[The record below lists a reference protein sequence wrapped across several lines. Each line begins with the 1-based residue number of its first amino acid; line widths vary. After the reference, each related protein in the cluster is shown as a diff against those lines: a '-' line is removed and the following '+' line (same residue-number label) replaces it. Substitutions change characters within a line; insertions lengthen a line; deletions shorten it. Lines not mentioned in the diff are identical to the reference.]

1 MFPCF
6 LRSSLSELRHMTR
19 QQTFQLKYTVAG
31 TRYIRRSNN
40 ERTVVSSSSSF
51 VGLRISGSKDGSEP
65 LLRLAH
71 AQLEEHLTG
80 IKIQA
85 WTNYVKAREM
95 SFAYNEE
102 VAFETAEAAL
112 HRLARAPTPDRSSSF
127 ATASILRT
135 KVEIIYPIYNPKY
148 VLKYHTVLYL
158 TFIVLYVYSYILVHH
173 MYVQT
178 KSKSTE
184 GNVTPTMR
192 HHC

>member
-80 IKIQA
+80 NKTQA

-148 VLKYHTVLYL
+148 VLKYHTVLYIL
-158 TFIVLYVYSYILVHH
+158 LIVLYVFLYPRTSYVRTNKI
-173 MYVQT
+173 
-178 KSKSTE
+178 
-184 GNVTPTMR
+184 
-192 HHC
+192 